1 MKLISMRLPHDLM
14 KKVDRIARKRKQ
26 SRSEF
31 IRQALE
37 NALMVERAPETVG
50 LTDVRDEL
58 LLAVGQLGDSLRQL
72 PKFIKQETS
81 ERKGE
86 EHASHSSTREG
97 PAPAFEGPSK
107 RVQEDQS
114 DRFSTDLEDEISPIE
129 LMAVEES
136 NASVPA
142 HELGR
147 TQTAEG
153 SPMEDIFLGWSTHRD
168 LPAELTL
175 RPREETFDYEPDAV
189 ETLKPSKPIVQE
201 APKPEV
207 ATFEG
212 WVGETDRRRGQTRG
226 RPIGE
231 ERRQS
236 IRLARVLA
244 YKDWDAQRLA
254 TRLKMP
260 IEMIENAIEGRED
273 LASLKVEALLSTW
286 EEEMQHVGWKPDG

>member
-1 MKLISMRLPHDLM
+1 MRTAQRSATWVWHHWWPQCW
-14 KKVDRIARKRKQ
+14 IAPTVIVRR
-26 SRSEF
+26 F
-31 IRQALE
+31 VAP
-37 NALMVERAPETVG
+37 NAA
-50 LTDVRDEL
+50 
-58 LLAVGQLGDSLRQL
+58 
-72 PKFIKQETS
+72 
-81 ERKGE
+81 
-86 EHASHSSTREG
+86 
-97 PAPAFEGPSK
+97 
-107 RVQEDQS
+107 
-114 DRFSTDLEDEISPIE
+114 
-129 LMAVEES
+129 
-136 NASVPA
+136 
-142 HELGR
+142 
-147 TQTAEG
+147 
-153 SPMEDIFLGWSTHRD
+153 
-168 LPAELTL
+168 
-175 RPREETFDYEPDAV
+175 
-189 ETLKPSKPIVQE
+189 ETLKPSKPIVQK